1 LEKQREPIVEI
12 RNLTKTFAD
21 VKALDDLSFEVAR
34 GSLCGFLGPNGS
46 GKSTTLRI
54 LTSLVRPD
62 SGEVKIF
69 GKHLNEART
78 EILNKTGILIE
89 RPNFYENLSAW
100 KNLSLLMRYSGLPFD
115 KNRIHEVLQLVGL
128 DGRAKSKVGGFSEGM
143 KQRLGLAQALL
154 NKPKLLVVD
163 EPFNSLDP
171 QGVRDLRELILQLNR
186 DEGITVLV
194 SSHNLD
200 EIARLSTDMVLIK
213 NGRSIA
219 KGPVRELLAARQS
232 SVNIEVKD
240 ALKALTLI
248 KERMPD
254 LDAGHVANGTIRLNL
269 EKTEIP
275 ALIKVL
281 SAHDI
286 DVYGVSDRNTLEQF
300 FLSFTKS

>member
-1 LEKQREPIVEI
+1 MDKQREPIIEI

-21 VKALDDLSFEVAR
+21 VKALDDLSFEVAK

-54 LTSLVRPD
+54 LTSLVKPD
-62 SGEVKIF
+62 SGDVKIF

-100 KNLSLLMRYSGLPFD
+100 KNLSLLMRYSGLPYD
-115 KNRIHEVLQLVGL
+115 NRRIHEVLELVGL
-128 DGRAKSKVGGFSEGM
+128 EGRAKSKVGGFSEGM

-213 NGRSIA
+213 NGRLIA
-219 KGPVRELLAARQS
+219 KGPVRELLTARQS
-232 SVNIEVKD
+232 SVNLEVKD

-248 KERMPD
+248 KDKMPE
-254 LDAGHVANGTIRLNL
+254 LNAGHVANGTIRLNL
-269 EKTEIP
+269 DKTAIP

-286 DVYGVSDRNTLEQF
+286 DVYGVSDQNTLEQF